1 MAVLEKSQMK
11 LLVTGDRNWTSYDSI
26 VDAFESVCIEFEID
40 PSEIIL
46 VHGNARGADDIADTC
61 GKLLGMDVRSYPAH
75 WCHTMECSK
84 ECREMVGRPAGVI
97 RNSKML
103 KENPDIDLALAFHS
117 NLKESKGTRDMVGR
131 LEKAGITIRK
141 ITK

>member
-1 MAVLEKSQMK
+1 M
-11 LLVTGDRNWTSYDSI
+11 
-26 VDAFESVCIEFEID
+26 CIEFEIE

-61 GKLLGMDVRSYPAH
+61 GKLLGMDVRPYPAH
-75 WCHTMECSK
+75 WCHTEECLK
-84 ECREMVGRPAGVI
+84 GCREMVGRPAGVI

-131 LEKAGITIRK
+131 LEKVGIEVHK

>member
-1 MAVLEKSQMK
+1 MK
-11 LLVTGDRNWTSYDSI
+11 ILVTGDREWTSYESI
-26 VDAFESVCIEFEID
+26 VDAFELVCIEFEIE

-46 VHGNARGADDIADTC
+46 IQGGARGADDIADRV
-61 GKLLGMDVRSYPAH
+61 GDLLGMDVITYYAH
-75 WCHTMECSK
+75 WRHTEECPK
-84 ECREMVGRPAGVI
+84 DCREMQGRPAGVI

-103 KENPDIDLALAFHS
+103 KENPDIDLALVFHTD
-117 NLKESKGTRDMVGR
+117 LTKSKGTRDMVGK